1 MSGQLRIANG
11 VEMPGNPAMCLPA
24 KPSSAKLTAQA
35 GAPGLCIA
43 QLSSVQCAGGS
54 KAKQIVWVSGRHER
68 NYTASLSAC
77 GSAQINA
84 LPSGEPGSHIQGL
97 QYSFADRP
105 ITETCLETSAPHLGS
120 RCWTRVGPLALSE
133 SSMLW
138 KYAVSSFLDVKL
150 CR

>member
-77 GSAQINA
+77 GSARINA
-84 LPSGEPGSHIQGL
+84 LPSSLLENLEVTFKGFSIALLTDQL
-97 QYSFADRP
+97 QRRA
-105 ITETCLETSAPHLGS
+105 
-120 RCWTRVGPLALSE
+120 
-133 SSMLW
+133 
-138 KYAVSSFLDVKL
+138 
-150 CR
+150 